1 MKIKKK
7 KKKNIDS
14 HVIKKTI
21 ESKEINI
28 TDFLNSDYKDY
39 VKYVI
44 ETRALP
50 SLIDGFKVGA
60 RKILHSA
67 FHGGLKNGAECK
79 LLNLTGDVYNL
90 TLYLHGDMSLNSTM
104 ITLASEFRDNL
115 YPLTITGQHG
125 SLRDEKAISAPRY
138 LYVKLSPYAKLYK
151 IDEDLLEYVFDEGQY
166 LEPKNYWPIIPTVL
180 TSRAEGMA
188 PGYKFSTF
196 SYNPID
202 IIDACLEVL
211 KTNKIKKTVI
221 KPYVRGIN
229 ENNFTFDKE
238 MNKWLNSGIYK
249 EDTKNDI
256 LIITDLPYDLGFD
269 KFEKKLNDLFE
280 KEIIKDWQ
288 NYSEDNKID
297 YRLYFNKNYL
307 KNELK
312 GDTKEKLFKKLG
324 LFSYIPDDLLYV
336 IDENGKVKHFNNKE
350 ELIIYFVN
358 LRLEKYNDRKKK
370 LVSVMEQKFKDNND
384 ICRFIE
390 LVNDKKI
397 IITNRK
403 TKDIKQNLKLY
414 DLPDS
419 VLSIQISKLTD
430 EEKKELLK
438 KNKEI
443 EKELDYIKNTN
454 IKDMY
459 IKDLKTL
466 KKDLEN
472 DFK

>member
-1 MKIKKK
+1 MKITKKK
-7 KKKNIDS
+7 IKNIDS
-14 HVIKKTI
+14 HIKEKT
-21 ESKEINI
+21 KEIDI
-28 TDFLNSDYKDY
+28 TDFLNTDYKDY

-90 TLYLHGDMSLNSTM
+90 TLYLHGDASLNSTI

-115 YPLTITGQHG
+115 NPLIITGQHG
-125 SLRDEKAISAPRY
+125 SLRDEKAVSAPRY

-151 IDEDLLEYVFDEGQY
+151 VDEDLLEYIFDEGQY
-166 LEPKNYWPIIPTVL
+166 LEPHNYWPIIPTVL
-180 TSRAEGMA
+180 TSRSEGMA

-202 IIDACLEVL
+202 IIDACIEIL
-211 KTNKIKKTVI
+211 KTNKIKKTII

-229 ENNFTFDKE
+229 ENNFTFDKDV
-238 MNKWLNSGIYK
+238 NKWLSFGIYK
-249 EDTKNDI
+249 EDLKNDI
-256 LIITDLPYDLGFD
+256 LYITDLPYDLGFD
-269 KFEKKLNDLFE
+269 KFEKKLNDLVE
-280 KEIIKDWQ
+280 KNIIKEWR
-288 NYSEDNKID
+288 NYSENNNINYHLIFNKSTLKTELQGDNKD
-297 YRLYFNKNYL
+297 
-307 KNELK
+307 
-312 GDTKEKLFKKLG
+312 KLFKKLG
-324 LFSYIPDDLLYV
+324 LFTYIPDDLLYV
-336 IDENGKVKHFNNKE
+336 IDENGKVKHFNKKE
-350 ELIIYFVN
+350 ELIEYFVN
-358 LRLEKYNDRKKK
+358 LRLTKYNDRKNK
-370 LVSVMEQKFKDNND
+370 LVTVMKQKYKDNND
-384 ICRFIE
+384 LCKFIE
-390 LVNDKKI
+390 LVSNNKI

-403 TKDIKQNLKLY
+403 TKEIKEDLKKY

-419 VLSIQISKLTD
+419 VLSIQISKLTE

-443 EKELDYIKNTN
+443 EKELDYIQNTS
-454 IKDMY
+454 ITDMY

-466 KKDLEN
+466 KKEIEQ